1 MKGKDYG
8 DYDRHQGP
16 GSRPISEEEVI
27 EMIFSRWGAKLGGFV
42 IIVFTAYALST
53 LIFGF

>member
-1 MKGKDYG
+1 MKGKDY
-8 DYDRHQGP
+8 DRHQDP

-42 IIVFTAYALST
+42 IIVFAAYALST